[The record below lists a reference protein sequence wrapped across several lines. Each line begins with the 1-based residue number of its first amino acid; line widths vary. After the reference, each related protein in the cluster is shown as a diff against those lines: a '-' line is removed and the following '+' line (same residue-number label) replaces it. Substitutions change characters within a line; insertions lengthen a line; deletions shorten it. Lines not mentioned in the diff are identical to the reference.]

1 MKDLKQHIE
10 ESLLDDFETIEAASK
25 KDLDMP
31 FLFFYKIYA
40 NTNDWDSAC
49 EHFDLA
55 LDVSNAQKY
64 DDFVKPKRGEVSI
77 SFLDG
82 YNQIF
87 VYFEKSDIKP
97 RTNFFAKDNEHFFTM
112 YPNPNSSKP
121 RISFV
126 MDYSRLAKRYNNVK
140 FDKCYILTKKQSEL
154 ILSLINGNKIMNV
167 NWWHDYWLKVGQ

>member
-1 MKDLKQHIE
+1 MKTLY

-25 KDLDMP
+25 KDLDVP
-31 FLFFYKIYA
+31 FLFFYKTYA

-55 LDVSNAQKY
+55 LDASNAQKY
-64 DDFVKPKRGEVSI
+64 DDFTEPKRGEVSI
-77 SFLDG
+77 SFIDG
-82 YNQIF
+82 YDKIF
-87 VYFEKSDIKP
+87 VYFEKSDIKL

-121 RISFV
+121 RINFV
-126 MDYSRLAKRYNNVK
+126 MDYSKLAKRYNNVK

-154 ILSLINGNKIMNV
+154 ILSLINGNKVMNV
-167 NWWHDYWLKVGQ
+167 NWWHDYWLKYK

>member
-25 KDLDMP
+25 KDLDVP
-31 FLFFYKIYA
+31 FLFFYKTYA

-55 LDVSNAQKY
+55 LDASNAQKY
-64 DDFVKPKRGEVSI
+64 DDFTEPKRGEVSI
-77 SFLDG
+77 SFIDG
-82 YNQIF
+82 YDKIF

-121 RISFV
+121 RINFV
-126 MDYSRLAKRYNNVK
+126 MDYSKLAKRYNNVK

-167 NWWHDYWLKVGQ
+167 NWWHDYWLKYK